1 MAAQNSPQGLAYT
14 PNDTMAFDSIN
25 GILGTG
31 GRKAA
36 CRGKQGGNQELIC
49 PDQGKKKMS
58 AAFLQKIF
66 HKFTFSC
73 ISFLPSRSISFGY
86 KALNGNSF
94 FYRKDCLLQPGRLLT
109 AAAKS
114 AGFSRL
120 KPFRTVITIS
130 MEGNSQLL
138 ELFS

>member
-1 MAAQNSPQGLAYT
+1 VQLLAVPGRTVSGLFNRIIAAITKGMAAQNSPQGLAYT
-14 PNDTMAFDSIN
+14 PNYTMAFDSIN

-66 HKFTFSC
+66 HKFTFSY
-73 ISFLPSRSISFGY
+73 ISSSQSLYFLW
-86 KALNGNSF
+86 L
-94 FYRKDCLLQPGRLLT
+94 
-109 AAAKS
+109 
-114 AGFSRL
+114 
-120 KPFRTVITIS
+120 
-130 MEGNSQLL
+130 
-138 ELFS
+138 

>member
-1 MAAQNSPQGLAYT
+1 VQLLAIPGRMFPGLFYRVIAAIIKGMATYNPPQGHKKT

-31 GRKAA
+31 GRKTA

-73 ISFLPSRSISFGY
+73 IRSSQSRYFHM
-86 KALNGNSF
+86 
-94 FYRKDCLLQPGRLLT
+94 
-109 AAAKS
+109 
-114 AGFSRL
+114 
-120 KPFRTVITIS
+120 VI
-130 MEGNSQLL
+130 
-138 ELFS
+138 

>member
-1 MAAQNSPQGLAYT
+1 VRLLAVPGRTGSGLFNRVIAAITKGMAAQNSPQSLACT

-66 HKFTFSC
+66 HKFTSSC
-73 ISFLPSRSISFGY
+73 ISSSQSLYFL
-86 KALNGNSF
+86 
-94 FYRKDCLLQPGRLLT
+94 RL
-109 AAAKS
+109 
-114 AGFSRL
+114 
-120 KPFRTVITIS
+120 
-130 MEGNSQLL
+130 
-138 ELFS
+138 